1 MSGQK
6 DNVVKTGMPEKDESY
21 GRRWQNKAT
30 FKDFESA
37 DILRNMLLKSKKI
50 EVKVKKLA
58 SDKFVVKERKK
69 ISPQAKSKKGK
80 KKQSR

>member
-1 MSGQK
+1 MPGQK
-6 DNVVKTGMPEKDESY
+6 DDVVKTGMPEKDESY

-30 FKDFESA
+30 FEDFESA

-69 ISPQAKSKKGK
+69 VSPQAKSKKRK